1 MGKGSAEA
9 IAALTGFVKNLYDM
23 IQGGDNDA
31 IEWLPNGEAF
41 RVLDVERL
49 ESETLPKFFRHS
61 KFQSLVRQLNFYSFR
76 KVNRERSFSVYY
88 HPNFHRDRPE
98 DMVKLK
104 RRTCSAYDARKTNQA
119 LPSVS
124 YVDGM
129 VIFSEDQLGR
139 NSRSP
144 SPTERSKQTPGSHF
158 HRVVSDDAGMNERG
172 VSPISSEGYCSSDD
186 STAVSAPVKRCY
198 YRRKRNENAEESALG
213 GQPIGEIAQD
223 QDHLSVVAEV
233 KRDLQYVCA
242 NHDESKITSKQTRK
256 KARDRCSNLPWFRE
270 RYGLNGARSVFGLEK
285 PQDHYFGQG
294 KFDLVTYEYEE
305 GDYLY
310 GTTLQSETGQA
321 TLVTPSRT
329 DERCT
334 ELNSPSKSEIS
345 AIVEAIEKG
354 GVVGPDHNAATRSL
368 LSSLLEFCLDTSP
381 NDPVLD
387 RKVSSHLA
395 LNSFLAREFE
405 QYVNALSG
413 DSESREMIPEELRR
427 DFRMFAGN
435 MMQSME
441 SDCSSLITPS
451 LNGTIKQC
459 AAAWSRI

>member
-1 MGKGSAEA
+1 
-9 IAALTGFVKNLYDM
+9 
-23 IQGGDNDA
+23 
-31 IEWLPNGEAF
+31 
-41 RVLDVERL
+41 
-49 ESETLPKFFRHS
+49 
-61 KFQSLVRQLNFYSFR
+61 
-76 KVNRERSFSVYY
+76 
-88 HPNFHRDRPE
+88 
-98 DMVKLK
+98 MVKLK